1 MPSSRSRWGRI
12 LFPVLFYLASVTE
25 GSAQPARTQ
34 GWVFGLGSGTTAVS
48 FESDPVDRAALVGL
62 RIGYGLNRIVTPYL
76 GAEYADIRSRGLEA
90 FDRMT
95 FAHVDLGVRLHLA
108 GGRRRW
114 VPYGDLAL
122 TFWQVSDVL
131 KNGERTTSDFTSM
144 PTFSLGGGLAIYLTE
159 SWALDVNVKAAKGT
173 FRDVPVGNIPAGG
186 TSRHSGTGLHLDA
199 KSARLSVRCLVVA
212 IARFPRRVSALAAL
226 VVKVRP

>member
-1 MPSSRSRWGRI
+1 MSTAPSSRSRWGRI

-48 FESDPVDRAALVGL
+48 FESDPVDGAALVGL

-199 KSARLSVRCLVVA
+199 KSARLSVG
-212 IARFPRRVSALAAL
+212 VSWW
-226 VVKVRP
+226 P